1 MDPLNL
7 ILLIMVVLIGW
18 RLRSVLGTRNDD
30 EKPSSRAD
38 AYRLNRDAYENPP
51 ASRQDNAREVIK
63 AADATENSEAEK
75 ATSTDSGT
83 DTGTDMAAADA
94 PEQGEIATD
103 DAPQMGRGLA
113 YLRGIDPDFD
123 EGGFLD
129 GAGRAYE
136 MILSAFAA
144 GDLSDVRGFLGDD
157 VASGLMP
164 QLVNAKPPVKNWRR
178 GFCASTD
185 RRLKM
190 LRLMARW
197 CVWMCAFA
205 PKLCPLFMPLI
216 RCWMRIICLP
226 RRRRLMSGALRAR
239 MAQPMPAGRWLPR
252 APADRPTGL
261 SQA

>member
-1 MDPLNL
+1 
-7 ILLIMVVLIGW
+7 MVALIGW

-51 ASRQDNAREVIK
+51 APRQDNEREVIK
-63 AADATENSEAEK
+63 AADVKENGDAEK
-75 ATSTDSGT
+75 AAST

-103 DAPQMGRGLA
+103 GAPQMGRGLA

-157 VASGLMP
+157 VVSGFDAAIGERQTAGQKLET
-164 QLVNAKPPVKNWRR
+164 RI
-178 GFCASTD
+178 
-185 RRLKM
+185 
-190 LRLMARW
+190 LRL
-197 CVWMCAFA
+197 
-205 PKLCPLFMPLI
+205 
-216 RCWMRIICLP
+216 
-226 RRRRLMSGALRAR
+226 
-239 MAQPMPAGRWLPR
+239 
-252 APADRPTGL
+252 DRPALEDAEVDGEVVRLDVRFRAEIMSAIYAADTVLDEDNLPAPTTTIDVWGFEGAHSAANAGWTL
-261 SQA
+261 VATRAG

>member
-51 ASRQDNAREVIK
+51 APRQDNAREVIK

-75 ATSTDSGT
+75 ATST

-123 EGGFLD
+123 EGGFLA

-157 VASGLMP
+157 VASGFDAAIGERQTAGQKLET
-164 QLVNAKPPVKNWRR
+164 RI
-178 GFCASTD
+178 
-185 RRLKM
+185 
-190 LRLMARW
+190 LRL
-197 CVWMCAFA
+197 
-205 PKLCPLFMPLI
+205 
-216 RCWMRIICLP
+216 
-226 RRRRLMSGALRAR
+226 
-239 MAQPMPAGRWLPR
+239 
-252 APADRPTGL
+252 DRPALEDAEVDGEVVRLDVRFRAEIMSAIYAADTVLDEDNLPAPTTTIDVWSFEGAHGAANAGWTL
-261 SQA
+261 VATRAG

>member
-51 ASRQDNAREVIK
+51 APRQDNAREVIK

-75 ATSTDSGT
+75 ATSTDAGA
-83 DTGTDMAAADA
+83 DIGTDMAAADA

-123 EGGFLD
+123 EDVFLD

-157 VASGLMP
+157 VASGFDSAIGERQTAGQKLET
-164 QLVNAKPPVKNWRR
+164 RI
-178 GFCASTD
+178 
-185 RRLKM
+185 
-190 LRLMARW
+190 LRL
-197 CVWMCAFA
+197 
-205 PKLCPLFMPLI
+205 
-216 RCWMRIICLP
+216 
-226 RRRRLMSGALRAR
+226 
-239 MAQPMPAGRWLPR
+239 
-252 APADRPTGL
+252 DRPALEDAEVDGEVVRLDVRFRAEIMSAIYAADTVLDEDNLPAPTTTIDVWSFEGAHSAANAGWTL
-261 SQA
+261 VATRAG

>member
-7 ILLIMVVLIGW
+7 VLLITVVLIGW

-51 ASRQDNAREVIK
+51 APRQDNAREVIK

-75 ATSTDSGT
+75 ATSTDTGT

-157 VASGLMP
+157 VASGFDAAIGERQTAGQKLET
-164 QLVNAKPPVKNWRR
+164 RI
-178 GFCASTD
+178 
-185 RRLKM
+185 
-190 LRLMARW
+190 LRL
-197 CVWMCAFA
+197 
-205 PKLCPLFMPLI
+205 
-216 RCWMRIICLP
+216 
-226 RRRRLMSGALRAR
+226 
-239 MAQPMPAGRWLPR
+239 
-252 APADRPTGL
+252 DRPALEDAEVDGEVVRLDVRFRAEIMSAVYAADMVLDEDNLPAPTTTIDVWSFKGAHSAANAGWTL
-261 SQA
+261 VATRAG

>member
-18 RLRSVLGTRNDD
+18 RLRSVLGTRNDN

-51 ASRQDNAREVIK
+51 APRQDNAREVIK
-63 AADATENSEAEK
+63 AADATKNSEAEK
-75 ATSTDSGT
+75 ATST

-157 VASGLMP
+157 VASGFDAAIGERQTAGQKLET
-164 QLVNAKPPVKNWRR
+164 RI
-178 GFCASTD
+178 
-185 RRLKM
+185 
-190 LRLMARW
+190 LRL
-197 CVWMCAFA
+197 
-205 PKLCPLFMPLI
+205 
-216 RCWMRIICLP
+216 
-226 RRRRLMSGALRAR
+226 
-239 MAQPMPAGRWLPR
+239 
-252 APADRPTGL
+252 DRPALEDAEVDGEVVRLDVRFRAEIMSAIYAADTVLDEDNLPAPTTTIDVWSFEGAHGAANAGWTL
-261 SQA
+261 VATRAG

>member
-7 ILLIMVVLIGW
+7 ILLIMLALIGW

-30 EKPSSRAD
+30 EKSSSRAD

-51 ASRQDNAREVIK
+51 APRQDNAREVIK

-75 ATSTDSGT
+75 ATST

-157 VASGLMP
+157 VASGFD
-164 QLVNAKPPVKNWRR
+164 AAIGERR
-178 GFCASTD
+178 TVGQKLET
-185 RRLKM
+185 RI
-190 LRLMARW
+190 LRL
-197 CVWMCAFA
+197 
-205 PKLCPLFMPLI
+205 
-216 RCWMRIICLP
+216 
-226 RRRRLMSGALRAR
+226 
-239 MAQPMPAGRWLPR
+239 
-252 APADRPTGL
+252 DRPALEDAEVDGEVVRLDVRFRAEIMSAIYAADTVLDEDNLPAPTTTIDVWSFEGAHSAANAGWTL
-261 SQA
+261 VATRAG

>member
-51 ASRQDNAREVIK
+51 APRQDNAREVIK

-75 ATSTDSGT
+75 ATSTDAGA
-83 DTGTDMAAADA
+83 DTGTDMAVADA

-123 EGGFLD
+123 EDVFLD

-157 VASGLMP
+157 VASGFDSAIGERQTAGQKLET
-164 QLVNAKPPVKNWRR
+164 RI
-178 GFCASTD
+178 
-185 RRLKM
+185 
-190 LRLMARW
+190 LRL
-197 CVWMCAFA
+197 
-205 PKLCPLFMPLI
+205 
-216 RCWMRIICLP
+216 
-226 RRRRLMSGALRAR
+226 
-239 MAQPMPAGRWLPR
+239 
-252 APADRPTGL
+252 DRPALEDAEVDGEVVRLDVRFRAEIMSAIYAADTVLDEDNLPAPTTTIDVWSFEGAHSAANAGWTL
-261 SQA
+261 VATRAG

>member
-51 ASRQDNAREVIK
+51 APRQDNAREVIK
-63 AADATENSEAEK
+63 AADATKNSDAEK
-75 ATSTDSGT
+75 ATST

-157 VASGLMP
+157 VASGFDAAIGERQTAGQKLET
-164 QLVNAKPPVKNWRR
+164 RI
-178 GFCASTD
+178 
-185 RRLKM
+185 
-190 LRLMARW
+190 LRL
-197 CVWMCAFA
+197 
-205 PKLCPLFMPLI
+205 
-216 RCWMRIICLP
+216 
-226 RRRRLMSGALRAR
+226 
-239 MAQPMPAGRWLPR
+239 
-252 APADRPTGL
+252 DRPALEDAEVDGEVVRLDVRFRAEIMSAVYAADTVLDEDNLPAPTTTIDVWSFEGAHSAANAGWAL
-261 SQA
+261 VATRAG

>member
-30 EKPSSRAD
+30 EEPSSRAD

-51 ASRQDNAREVIK
+51 APRQDNAREVIK

-75 ATSTDSGT
+75 ATSTDAGA
-83 DTGTDMAAADA
+83 DIGTDMAAADA

-123 EGGFLD
+123 EDVFLD

-157 VASGLMP
+157 VASGFDAAIGERQTAGQKLET
-164 QLVNAKPPVKNWRR
+164 RI
-178 GFCASTD
+178 
-185 RRLKM
+185 
-190 LRLMARW
+190 LRL
-197 CVWMCAFA
+197 
-205 PKLCPLFMPLI
+205 
-216 RCWMRIICLP
+216 
-226 RRRRLMSGALRAR
+226 
-239 MAQPMPAGRWLPR
+239 
-252 APADRPTGL
+252 DRPALEDAEVDGEVVRLDVRFRAEIMSAIYAADTVLDEDNLPAPTTTIDVWSFEGAHGAANDGWTL
-261 SQA
+261 VATRAG

>member
-51 ASRQDNAREVIK
+51 APRQDNAREVIK

-75 ATSTDSGT
+75 ATST

-157 VASGLMP
+157 VASGFDAAIGERQTAGQKLET
-164 QLVNAKPPVKNWRR
+164 RI
-178 GFCASTD
+178 
-185 RRLKM
+185 
-190 LRLMARW
+190 LRL
-197 CVWMCAFA
+197 
-205 PKLCPLFMPLI
+205 
-216 RCWMRIICLP
+216 
-226 RRRRLMSGALRAR
+226 
-239 MAQPMPAGRWLPR
+239 
-252 APADRPTGL
+252 DRPALEDAEVDGEVVRLDVRFRAEIMSAIYAADTVLDEDNLPAPTTTIDVWSFEGAHSAANAGWTL
-261 SQA
+261 VATRAG

>member
-51 ASRQDNAREVIK
+51 APRQDNAREVIK

-75 ATSTDSGT
+75 ATSTDAGA

-123 EGGFLD
+123 EDVFLD

-157 VASGLMP
+157 VASGFDSAIGERQTAGQKLET
-164 QLVNAKPPVKNWRR
+164 RI
-178 GFCASTD
+178 
-185 RRLKM
+185 
-190 LRLMARW
+190 LRL
-197 CVWMCAFA
+197 
-205 PKLCPLFMPLI
+205 
-216 RCWMRIICLP
+216 
-226 RRRRLMSGALRAR
+226 
-239 MAQPMPAGRWLPR
+239 
-252 APADRPTGL
+252 DRPALEDAEVDGEVVRLDVRFRAEIMSAIYAADTVLDEDNLPAPTTTIDVWSFEGAHGAANDGWTL
-261 SQA
+261 VATRAG

>member
-51 ASRQDNAREVIK
+51 APRQDNAREVIK
-63 AADATENSEAEK
+63 AADATKNSEAEK
-75 ATSTDSGT
+75 ATST

-157 VASGLMP
+157 VASGFDAAIGERQTAGQKLET
-164 QLVNAKPPVKNWRR
+164 RI
-178 GFCASTD
+178 
-185 RRLKM
+185 
-190 LRLMARW
+190 LRL
-197 CVWMCAFA
+197 
-205 PKLCPLFMPLI
+205 
-216 RCWMRIICLP
+216 
-226 RRRRLMSGALRAR
+226 
-239 MAQPMPAGRWLPR
+239 
-252 APADRPTGL
+252 DRPALEDAEVDGEVVRLDVRFRAEIMSAIYAADTVLDEDNLPAPTTTIDVWSFEGAHGAANAGWTL
-261 SQA
+261 VATRAG

>member
-1 MDPLNL
+1 
-7 ILLIMVVLIGW
+7 
-18 RLRSVLGTRNDD
+18 LGTRNDD

-51 ASRQDNAREVIK
+51 APRQDNAREVIK

-75 ATSTDSGT
+75 ATSTDAGA
-83 DTGTDMAAADA
+83 DIGTDMAAADA

-123 EGGFLD
+123 EDVFLD

-157 VASGLMP
+157 VASGFDSAIGERQTAGQKLET
-164 QLVNAKPPVKNWRR
+164 RI
-178 GFCASTD
+178 
-185 RRLKM
+185 
-190 LRLMARW
+190 LRL
-197 CVWMCAFA
+197 
-205 PKLCPLFMPLI
+205 
-216 RCWMRIICLP
+216 
-226 RRRRLMSGALRAR
+226 
-239 MAQPMPAGRWLPR
+239 
-252 APADRPTGL
+252 DRPALEDAEVDGEVVRLDVRFRAEIMSAIYAADTVLDEDNLPAPTTTIDVWSFEGAHSAANAGWTL
-261 SQA
+261 VATRAG

>member
-51 ASRQDNAREVIK
+51 APRQDNAREVIK
-63 AADATENSEAEK
+63 AADATKNSEAEK
-75 ATSTDSGT
+75 ATST

-103 DAPQMGRGLA
+103 DAPQVGRGLA

-157 VASGLMP
+157 VASGFDAAIGERQTAGQKLET
-164 QLVNAKPPVKNWRR
+164 RI
-178 GFCASTD
+178 
-185 RRLKM
+185 
-190 LRLMARW
+190 LRL
-197 CVWMCAFA
+197 
-205 PKLCPLFMPLI
+205 
-216 RCWMRIICLP
+216 
-226 RRRRLMSGALRAR
+226 
-239 MAQPMPAGRWLPR
+239 
-252 APADRPTGL
+252 DRPALEDAEVDGEVVRLDVRFRAEIMSAIYAADTVLDEDNLPAPTTTIDVWSFEGAHGAANAGWTL
-261 SQA
+261 VATRAG

>member
-38 AYRLNRDAYENPP
+38 AYRLNRDAYENSP
-51 ASRQDNAREVIK
+51 APRQDNAREVIK

-75 ATSTDSGT
+75 ATST

-157 VASGLMP
+157 VASGFDAAIGERQTAGQKLET
-164 QLVNAKPPVKNWRR
+164 RI
-178 GFCASTD
+178 
-185 RRLKM
+185 
-190 LRLMARW
+190 LRL
-197 CVWMCAFA
+197 
-205 PKLCPLFMPLI
+205 
-216 RCWMRIICLP
+216 
-226 RRRRLMSGALRAR
+226 
-239 MAQPMPAGRWLPR
+239 
-252 APADRPTGL
+252 DRPALEDAEVDGEVVRLDVRFRAEIMSAIYAADTVLDEDNLPAPTTTIDVWSFEGAHSAANAGWTL
-261 SQA
+261 VATRAG

>member
-51 ASRQDNAREVIK
+51 APRQDNAREVIK
-63 AADATENSEAEK
+63 AADATKNSEAEK
-75 ATSTDSGT
+75 ATST

-113 YLRGIDPDFD
+113 YLRDIDPDFD

-157 VASGLMP
+157 VASGFDAAIGERQTAGQKLET
-164 QLVNAKPPVKNWRR
+164 RI
-178 GFCASTD
+178 
-185 RRLKM
+185 
-190 LRLMARW
+190 LRL
-197 CVWMCAFA
+197 
-205 PKLCPLFMPLI
+205 
-216 RCWMRIICLP
+216 
-226 RRRRLMSGALRAR
+226 
-239 MAQPMPAGRWLPR
+239 
-252 APADRPTGL
+252 DRPALEDAEVDGEVVRLDVRFRAEIMSAIYAADTVLDEDNLPAPTTTIDVWSFEGAHGAANAGWTL
-261 SQA
+261 VATRAG

>member
-51 ASRQDNAREVIK
+51 APRQDNAREVIK

-75 ATSTDSGT
+75 ATSTDTGTDSGT

-123 EGGFLD
+123 EDGFLD

-157 VASGLMP
+157 VASGFDSAIGERQTAGQKLET
-164 QLVNAKPPVKNWRR
+164 RI
-178 GFCASTD
+178 
-185 RRLKM
+185 
-190 LRLMARW
+190 LRL
-197 CVWMCAFA
+197 
-205 PKLCPLFMPLI
+205 
-216 RCWMRIICLP
+216 
-226 RRRRLMSGALRAR
+226 
-239 MAQPMPAGRWLPR
+239 
-252 APADRPTGL
+252 DRPALEDAEVDGEVVRLDVRFRAEIMSAIYAADTVLDEDNLPAPTTTIDVWSFEGAHSAANAGWTL
-261 SQA
+261 VATRAG

>member
-1 MDPLNL
+1 
-7 ILLIMVVLIGW
+7 
-18 RLRSVLGTRNDD
+18 RSVLGTRNDD

-51 ASRQDNAREVIK
+51 APRQDNAREVIK

-75 ATSTDSGT
+75 ATSTDTGT

-129 GAGRAYE
+129 GAGRAYA

-157 VASGLMP
+157 VASGFDAAIGERQTAGQKLET
-164 QLVNAKPPVKNWRR
+164 RI
-178 GFCASTD
+178 
-185 RRLKM
+185 
-190 LRLMARW
+190 LRL
-197 CVWMCAFA
+197 
-205 PKLCPLFMPLI
+205 
-216 RCWMRIICLP
+216 
-226 RRRRLMSGALRAR
+226 
-239 MAQPMPAGRWLPR
+239 
-252 APADRPTGL
+252 DRPALEDAEVDGEVVRLDVRFRAEIMSAVYAADMVLDEDNLPAPTTTIDVWSFKGAHSAANAGWTL
-261 SQA
+261 VATRAGS

>member
-51 ASRQDNAREVIK
+51 APRQDNAREVIK
-63 AADATENSEAEK
+63 AADATKNSEAEK
-75 ATSTDSGT
+75 ATST

-157 VASGLMP
+157 VASGFDAAIGERQTAGQKLET
-164 QLVNAKPPVKNWRR
+164 RI
-178 GFCASTD
+178 
-185 RRLKM
+185 
-190 LRLMARW
+190 LRL
-197 CVWMCAFA
+197 
-205 PKLCPLFMPLI
+205 
-216 RCWMRIICLP
+216 
-226 RRRRLMSGALRAR
+226 
-239 MAQPMPAGRWLPR
+239 
-252 APADRPTGL
+252 DRPALEDAEVDGEVVRLDVRFRAEIMSAIYAADTVLDEDNLPAPTTTIDVWSFEGAHSAANAGWTL
-261 SQA
+261 VATRAG

>member
-7 ILLIMVVLIGW
+7 ILLIMVALIGW

-38 AYRLNRDAYENPP
+38 AYRLNRNAYENPP
-51 ASRQDNAREVIK
+51 APRQDNEREVIK
-63 AADATENSEAEK
+63 AADVKENGDAEK
-75 ATSTDSGT
+75 AAST

-94 PEQGEIATD
+94 PEQGEIATSDATD

-157 VASGLMP
+157 VASGFDAAIGERQTAGQKLET
-164 QLVNAKPPVKNWRR
+164 RI
-178 GFCASTD
+178 
-185 RRLKM
+185 
-190 LRLMARW
+190 LRL
-197 CVWMCAFA
+197 
-205 PKLCPLFMPLI
+205 
-216 RCWMRIICLP
+216 
-226 RRRRLMSGALRAR
+226 
-239 MAQPMPAGRWLPR
+239 
-252 APADRPTGL
+252 DRPALEDAEVDGEVVRLDVRFRAEIMSAIYAADTVLDEDNLPAPTTTVDVWSFEGAHSAANAGWTL
-261 SQA
+261 VATRAG

>member
-51 ASRQDNAREVIK
+51 APRQDNAREVIK
-63 AADATENSEAEK
+63 AADATKNSDAEK
-75 ATSTDSGT
+75 ATST

-103 DAPQMGRGLA
+103 DALQMGRGLA

-157 VASGLMP
+157 VASGFDAAIGERQTAGQKLET
-164 QLVNAKPPVKNWRR
+164 RI
-178 GFCASTD
+178 
-185 RRLKM
+185 
-190 LRLMARW
+190 LRL
-197 CVWMCAFA
+197 
-205 PKLCPLFMPLI
+205 
-216 RCWMRIICLP
+216 
-226 RRRRLMSGALRAR
+226 
-239 MAQPMPAGRWLPR
+239 
-252 APADRPTGL
+252 DRPALEDAEVDGEVVRLDVRFRAEIMSAVYAADTVLDEDNLPAPTTTIDVWSFEGAHSAANAGWTL
-261 SQA
+261 VATRAG

>member
-7 ILLIMVVLIGW
+7 ILLITVALIGW

-51 ASRQDNAREVIK
+51 APRQENEREVIK
-63 AADATENSEAEK
+63 AADAKQNGDAEK
-75 ATSTDSGT
+75 ATS
-83 DTGTDMAAADA
+83 TDMAAADA
-94 PEQGEIATD
+94 PEQGEIATNGATD

-144 GDLSDVRGFLGDD
+144 GDLSDVRRFLGDD
-157 VASGLMP
+157 VASGFDAAIGERQTAGQKLET
-164 QLVNAKPPVKNWRR
+164 RI
-178 GFCASTD
+178 
-185 RRLKM
+185 
-190 LRLMARW
+190 LRL
-197 CVWMCAFA
+197 
-205 PKLCPLFMPLI
+205 
-216 RCWMRIICLP
+216 
-226 RRRRLMSGALRAR
+226 
-239 MAQPMPAGRWLPR
+239 
-252 APADRPTGL
+252 DRPALEDAEVDGEVVRLDVRFRAEIMSAVYAADTVLDEDNLPVPATTIDVWSFEGAHSAANSGWTL
-261 SQA
+261 VATRAG

>member
-51 ASRQDNAREVIK
+51 APRQDNAREVIK

-75 ATSTDSGT
+75 ATST

-157 VASGLMP
+157 VASGFDAAIGERQTAGQKLET
-164 QLVNAKPPVKNWRR
+164 RI
-178 GFCASTD
+178 
-185 RRLKM
+185 
-190 LRLMARW
+190 LRL
-197 CVWMCAFA
+197 
-205 PKLCPLFMPLI
+205 
-216 RCWMRIICLP
+216 
-226 RRRRLMSGALRAR
+226 
-239 MAQPMPAGRWLPR
+239 
-252 APADRPTGL
+252 DRPALEDAEVDGEVVRLDVRFRAEIMSAIYAADTVLDEDNLPAPTTTIDVWSFEGAHGAANAGWTL
-261 SQA
+261 VATRAG